1 MEEKVRERTDKCDK
15 DVITHERNKDTWQ
28 KEARVYATEKTDGI
42 KKKEWTKDR
51 EEGEMV
57 KGSKKK
63 RGGGEKITWKSNWNL
78 RILSLM
84 QFSGTKGVNFM

>member
-1 MEEKVRERTDKCDK
+1 MEEKVRERTDKWDK
-15 DVITHERNKDTWQ
+15 DVITHERSKDTWQ
-28 KEARVYATEKTDGI
+28 KEARVYGTEKTDGI

-63 RGGGEKITWKSNWNL
+63 KGEKITWKSNWNL
-78 RILSLM
+78 RI
-84 QFSGTKGVNFM
+84 